1 MYSSS
6 TATARPAEQRRL
18 HTDEANEEKKKKNVS
33 TDRDGNAKKEK
44 RKINRTKKSSRTDFK
59 FEFIIQ

>member
-1 MYSSS
+1 M
-6 TATARPAEQRRL
+6 AIVRQAEQRRL
-18 HTDEANEEKKKKNVS
+18 HTDEAKEEEKKREKNIS